1 MVKIFIRNQLKKL
14 LKKLLY
20 YHKTPEVADGLTV
33 GELVSYGRFP
43 HQKGFGRLSVEDK
56 KRLIGL

>member
-14 LKKLLY
+14 LKIAILPQ
-20 YHKTPEVADGLTV
+20 TPEVADGLTV

-43 HQKGFGRLSVEDK
+43 HQKGSAVYLLK
-56 KRLIGL
+56 IKRLIGL